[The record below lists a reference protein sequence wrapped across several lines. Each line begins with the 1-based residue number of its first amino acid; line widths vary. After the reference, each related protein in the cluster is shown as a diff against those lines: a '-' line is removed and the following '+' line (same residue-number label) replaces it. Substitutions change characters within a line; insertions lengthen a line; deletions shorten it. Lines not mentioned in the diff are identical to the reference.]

1 MSWSLYASGSLLTEL
16 NVRRAPTLQLKLARK
31 VDVNPHTG
39 LVTVTGD
46 GRYDPAP
53 ITLRIWL
60 EGADTREVLDA
71 LTALRT
77 QARVADT
84 LRYDDGVSYLTRS
97 GVLRQITL
105 DMGVLG
111 VGVLEGELIWLPSEP
126 YWRDP
131 DGNPV
136 VMP

>member
-1 MSWSLYASGSLLTEL
+1 M
-16 NVRRAPTLQLKLARK
+16 
-31 VDVNPHTG
+31 
-39 LVTVTGD
+39 
-46 GRYDPAP
+46 
-53 ITLRIWL
+53 
-60 EGADTREVLDA
+60 LDA
-71 LTALRT
+71 LTVLRA